1 MSDSNQNN
9 KVQPHKVVLSGTRI
23 APRKLRVLVDLIR
36 GMEVEEAITQLSF
49 AERTAAIPLRRL
61 IESARANVKFMAEAS
76 GDAKWEAW
84 DHGPLY
90 VYRAYVDEGP
100 TMRRYRPRAQGRA
113 TRIRKRTSRV
123 YIELGTVPGPNQK
136 QSASAKR
143 AAVKRELREKRK
155 AEASANA

>member
-84 DHGPLY
+84 DQGPLY
-90 VYRAYVDEGP
+90 IYRAYVDEGP

-123 YIELGTVPGPNQK
+123 YLELGTVPGPNQK
-136 QSASAKR
+136 QSAASKR

-155 AEASANA
+155 AEAAANA